1 MDPHRGQLAHQ
12 NHCPRRH
19 AQHRRSSPIE
29 IPARRRSGRNIRSP
43 PRSVAASPELIF
55 DMSPIER
62 ALDSVFSTGRAAGAY
77 SLQRDDLSPSAGGV
91 AQPFY
96 TRREPFL
103 YRFPMLSSHQSPS
116 SLEHS
121 AMSEVAPCRDAVDTP
136 SNAISTV
143 TQAYCEMHCIDQLR
157 CGGEESPPTHV
168 QSTLFAPT
176 RAARAVTAP
185 RIQPAEFLTR
195 CNPSRPPRSPLS
207 SSLFRSC
214 EQSSFEDAAL
224 SCSSMDG
231 NVVGFESY
239 LIQRIDDERSVRVS
253 HREPISSVRVSVRV

>member
-77 SLQRDDLSPSAGGV
+77 SLQKDDLTQSARGD

-96 TRREPFL
+96 SRREPFL

-116 SLEHS
+116 NLEHPT
-121 AMSEVAPCRDAVDTP
+121 MSKVEPRRDVVDTP

-143 TQAYCEMHCIDQLR
+143 AQAYCEMHCIDQLR
-157 CGGEESPPTHV
+157 CVGEESPSTHV
-168 QSTLFAPT
+168 QSTLFAPA
-176 RAARAVTAP
+176 RAARTVTAP
-185 RIQPAEFLTR
+185 RTQSAKFLTR

-207 SSLFRSC
+207 SSLLRSS
-214 EQSSFEDAAL
+214 EQSSFEEAAL
-224 SCSSMDG
+224 SCSPMDG
-231 NVVGFESY
+231 NAVGFESY
-239 LIQRIDDERSVRVS
+239 LIQRIDDERSVRVT